1 MTMIIKVH
9 VRTHAHQDKIEEIGV
24 DEYKIWTT
32 AIPERGEANEAIV
45 DILAEHFNV
54 SPSKIHIRS
63 GNKSTH
69 KLIEIE

>member
-1 MTMIIKVH
+1 MIIKVH
-9 VRTHAHQDKIEEIGV
+9 VRTHAHQDKIEEISV

-32 AIPERGEANEAIV
+32 AIPTEGEANEAIIE
-45 DILAEHFNV
+45 ILAEYFNTK
-54 SPSKIHIRS
+54 PSKIKIRS